1 MKERWKEY
9 DGSDMAFF
17 QRNRLMER
25 DIVFGKKDIAE
36 KLMNKNGNSQN
47 IGKETTNIKAFD
59 SLNSNEKTKNI
70 LKIGIFIEFYVIFF
84 IDVFNASFSLFFF
97 HH

>member
-17 QRNRLMER
+17 QRNRLMES
-25 DIVFGKKDIAE
+25 DIVFGKKDIAG
-36 KLMNKNGNSQN
+36 KLMNTIGGNSQT
-47 IGKETTNIKAFD
+47 IGKETNNSKAFD

-70 LKIGIFIEFYVIFF
+70 LKIG
-84 IDVFNASFSLFFF
+84 NFSFFF
-97 HH
+97 Y